1 MQWKRRKVKR
11 DYYHIIIKFPLKNIS
26 LQIEARSTFLW
37 LNPSYI
43 LNSKSRNTVLLL
55 KHGVWWVFS
64 SKTLLDFKET
74 LITLLVVRPK
84 LEWASNY
91 EMKEEG
97 HLLQTK
103 ESREL
108 LSWISSKEKFMPD
121 NKTFTTISDE
131 TWAIIQ
137 TRWNGFVCAS
147 EDQAQQPNIDWWDH
161 LESWRKMI
169 RVYHRGLLLLVFID
183 SGHSRR
189 FIPIPG
195 NILKMFYVLHIS
207 WYLFDDWYQIFCATL
222 TILSGVL
229 FREWLL
235 LIVCRGKTKNNC
247 FRKQHHCFCYVNNA
261 RKSNG

>member
-108 LSWISSKEKFMPD
+108 LSWISSKEKFLSQ
-121 NKTFTTISDE
+121 KWQALVT
-131 TWAIIQ
+131 Q
-137 TRWNGFVCAS
+137 QYAS
-147 EDQAQQPNIDWWDH
+147 ASWWIK
-161 LESWRKMI
+161 S
-169 RVYHRGLLLLVFID
+169 
-183 SGHSRR
+183 
-189 FIPIPG
+189 
-195 NILKMFYVLHIS
+195 NILVSH
-207 WYLFDDWYQIFCATL
+207 QTL
-222 TILSGVL
+222 CHRAMVVIQSD
-229 FREWLL
+229 
-235 LIVCRGKTKNNC
+235 
-247 FRKQHHCFCYVNNA
+247 H
-261 RKSNG
+261 

>member
-1 MQWKRRKVKR
+1 MSKKKYLYLYHKIRYLYIFYVLLKESKTSMQWKRRKVKR

-108 LSWISSKEKFMPD
+108 LSWISSKEKFVPH

-131 TWAIIQ
+131 RWAIIQ

-147 EDQAQQPNIDWWDH
+147 EDQSQHWLMRPF
-161 LESWRKMI
+161 RKLTQDDPSVSPRPPSLSFHWLGPLAEI
-169 RVYHRGLLLLVFID
+169 YSDTRKHFE
-183 SGHSRR
+183 
-189 FIPIPG
+189 
-195 NILKMFYVLHIS
+195 NVLHILVDICS
-207 WYLFDDWYQIFCATL
+207 MTDIRYSAPL
-222 TILSGVL
+222 
-229 FREWLL
+229 
-235 LIVCRGKTKNNC
+235 
-247 FRKQHHCFCYVNNA
+247 
-261 RKSNG
+261 